1 MVDVVLQRPH
11 NDIAVCAEHIGQQQ
25 LVAIPVGI
33 DRLVE
38 RNLRLLVGDFADVHQ
53 NLVFDAARR
62 IRRKLDVPV
71 GPEGIDGLD
80 QTNGSDGDQV
90 LQIDTGV
97 FEPARDIHD
106 KAKIMLDEQ
115 LLGCLVA
122 LFQRGDG
129 LPLLL
134 RLQRCGQHV
143 AAADVHDLPRL
154 QKAELL

>member
-1 MVDVVLQRPH
+1 MPSTSDSSSSLPSQSVL
-11 NDIAVCAEHIGQQQ
+11 IGSSS
-25 LVAIPVGI
+25 
-33 DRLVE
+33 E
-38 RNLRLLVGDFADVHQ
+38 TS
-53 NLVFDAARR
+53 VF
-62 IRRKLDVPV
+62 

-97 FEPARDIHD
+97 FKPARDIHD